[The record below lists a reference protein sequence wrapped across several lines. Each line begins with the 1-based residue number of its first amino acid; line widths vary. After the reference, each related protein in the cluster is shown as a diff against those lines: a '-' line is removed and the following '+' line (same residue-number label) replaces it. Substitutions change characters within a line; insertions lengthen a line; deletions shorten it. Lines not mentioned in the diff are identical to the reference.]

1 MKSVINTSAEPRP
14 VFVSNALWRSLA
26 VRLCSGLLPLVL
38 AACGGGGGGGGDS
51 SNPTPPPI
59 SAAPTPGTGLLASS
73 TLAQRCAP
81 DNVHAPGS
89 SKTGS
94 LTIEKQWV
102 RSYVDEAYLWPDEV
116 PTVDAN
122 AADYSGSDVAKALD
136 NYFEAL
142 KSPRL
147 TDSGARRDQFSFT
160 MPTAEWKARSESG
173 VEGGYGIEWSLGA
186 RKPPRR
192 IRIASVE
199 PGSPAAVAG
208 LQRGDEV
215 KFVDGVSA
223 DVADALGVDRLNE
236 ALLPT
241 ALNVPHAFSFSRPGT
256 GTFSQTLIS
265 ASVAKTPVPLRQVL
279 TAADG
284 ARVGYVL
291 FNDHILPAEAQLIEA
306 FNYLKSQSV
315 TDLVLDLRYNGGGY
329 LFIASELAY
338 MIAGQA
344 RVGSQVFERLSYN
357 SKRTAQA
364 NNTPF
369 YNTSCLLVSNKCTSQ
384 QPLPSLNLTRVF
396 VLTQSGT
403 CSASESVI
411 NGLRGVGVEVIQIGG
426 KTCGKPYGFTAKD
439 NCGIS
444 YFPIEF
450 VGANAQGFG
459 DYSDGFEPVAAV
471 LSSGR
476 KLPGCVVD
484 DDFAHALGDS
494 AEAMLAG
501 AMRYRSTGVCPP
513 LTGTSASLRKAQAAL
528 LGEGEGAGEGAVP
541 LDLKRSLTRDNRIV
555 GGR

>member
-1 MKSVINTSAEPRP
+1 
-14 VFVSNALWRSLA
+14 LSL
-26 VRLCSGLLPLVL
+26 GLLPLL
-38 AACGGGGGGGGDS
+38 LIACGGGGGGSES
-51 SNPTPPPI
+51 SSAAPPPI
-59 SAAPTPGTGLLASS
+59 STAPAPIPTVGPALLASS
-73 TLAQRCAP
+73 SFAQRCSP
-81 DNVHAPGS
+81 DNVNAPSS

-94 LTIEKQWV
+94 LTIEKQWL
-102 RSYVDEAYLWPDEV
+102 RSYFDEAYLWPGEV
-116 PTVDAN
+116 AEIDAS
-122 AADYSGSDVAKALD
+122 AAAYSGSDVAKALD
-136 NYFEAL
+136 NYFEDL
-142 KSPRL
+142 KSTQL

-160 MPTAEWKARSESG
+160 LPTAQWKAQSESG

-192 IRIASVE
+192 IRVASVE

-215 KFVDGVSA
+215 QFVDGVSA
-223 DVADALGVDRLNE
+223 DVADTLGVERLNE
-236 ALLPT
+236 ALFPT
-241 ALNVPHAFSFSRPGT
+241 ALNAPHAFTFNRPGT
-256 GTFSQTLIS
+256 GAVGTTLIS
-265 ASVAKTPVPLRQVL
+265 ASITKTPVPLRQVL

-284 ARVGYVL
+284 ARVGYVV
-291 FNDHILPAEAQLIEA
+291 FNDHNLPAEGQLIEA
-306 FNYLKSQSV
+306 SNYLKSQSV
-315 TDLVLDLRYNGGGY
+315 ADLVLDLRYNGGGY
-329 LFIASELAY
+329 LFIASELAF

-357 SKRTAQA
+357 NKRAAEATS
-364 NNTPF
+364 TPF
-369 YNTSCLLVSNKCTSQ
+369 YNTSCLLRGNNCSSQ
-384 QPLPSLNLTRVF
+384 RPLPSLNLTRVF

-450 VGANAQGFG
+450 VGTNAQGFG
-459 DYSDGFEPVAAV
+459 DYSDGFEPVAMA
-471 LSSGR
+471 LSGGR
-476 KLPGCVVD
+476 KLPGCTVD

-501 AMRYRSTGVCPP
+501 AMSYRSTGVCPIR
-513 LTGTSASLRKAQAAL
+513 TGISASLTKAQATL
-528 LGEGEGAGEGAVP
+528 LNEGAVP
-541 LDLKRSLTRDNRIV
+541 LDLKRSPARSNRIV